1 MATIRKRGTKWQ
13 AQVRRLGTAPITRSF
28 LQRADAMAWARQ
40 VEADADRRGLPGDL
54 KLLDK
59 TTLGD
64 VLVRF
69 RDSVV
74 ALRKS
79 RDVET
84 IILNAILRQPFT
96 RQPLSYLNTSH
107 FSEYRDLRLRTV
119 QPVTINKEL
128 WLMQRALDVAAQEWA
143 IPLQGNPLKALRK
156 PKASSGRDRRLRAG
170 NGGNCEWRRLM
181 KACSACRNKVIKPL
195 VEFAVE
201 TGMRQGELLRL
212 SWSDIDWVSRTLV
225 IPETKNPGN
234 EMGNDR

>member
-1 MATIRKRGTKWQ
+1 
-13 AQVRRLGTAPITRSF
+13 
-28 LQRADAMAWARQ
+28 
-40 VEADADRRGLPGDL
+40 GLAGDL

-107 FSEYRDLRLRTV
+107 FSEYRDLRLKTV

-128 WLMQRALDVAAQEWA
+128 WLMQRALDVAAKEWA
-143 IPLQGNPLKALRK
+143 IPLQGNPLRELRK
-156 PKASSGRDRRLRAG
+156 PRASSGRDRRLKAATAS
-170 NGGNCEWRRLM
+170 NSEWLQLV
-181 KACSACRNKVIKPL
+181 KACSACRNMLIK
-195 VEFAVE
+195 
-201 TGMRQGELLRL
+201 
-212 SWSDIDWVSRTLV
+212 
-225 IPETKNPGN
+225 
-234 EMGNDR
+234 

>member
-28 LQRADAMAWARQ
+28 LQRADAVAWARQ

-79 RDVET
+79 RDIET

-107 FSEYRDLRLRTV
+107 FSEYRDLGRRRHYPSKADQFRSSLLGRSV
-119 QPVTINKEL
+119 PG
-128 WLMQRALDVAAQEWA
+128 AAIQ
-143 IPLQGNPLKALRK
+143 
-156 PKASSGRDRRLRAG
+156 
-170 NGGNCEWRRLM
+170 
-181 KACSACRNKVIKPL
+181 ACSPTRS
-195 VEFAVE
+195 
-201 TGMRQGELLRL
+201 Q
-212 SWSDIDWVSRTLV
+212 
-225 IPETKNPGN
+225 
-234 EMGNDR
+234 